1 MLNNQ
6 HKNQL
11 NVRTMAI
18 LAMFTA
24 ISIILTRFIV
34 FQPMPSVRLELGNVP
49 IMLAGFMFGPL
60 AGMLVGAAADFAG
73 AIIRGQGFDISLMLV
88 PMFMGGMAGLLR
100 NYIVKNPNYIK
111 IVGFT
116 LTVNIIGKMLWTTY
130 WLSIII
136 GRPFMEIL
144 PIRIGVYTIIPI
156 LEAAVIFGL
165 VSNVAFKRIVLRGE

>member
-24 ISIILTRFIV
+24 ISIVLTRFLV

-60 AGMLVGAAADFAG
+60 AGMLVGAAADFVG
-73 AIIRGQGFDISLMLV
+73 SIIRGQGFDIPLMLV
-88 PMFMGGMAGLLR
+88 PMFMGCMAGLLR

-136 GRPFMEIL
+136 GRPFMEMF
-144 PIRIGVYTIIPI
+144 PIRVGVYTIIPI

>member
-6 HKNQL
+6 QKNQL
-11 NVRTMAI
+11 DTRTMAI
-18 LAMFTA
+18 LAMLTA
-24 ISIILTRFIV
+24 ISIVLTRFLV
-34 FQPMPSVRLELGNVP
+34 FQPMPSVRFELGNVP

-60 AGMLVGAAADFAG
+60 SGMLVGAAADFVG
-73 AIIRGQGFDISLMLV
+73 AIIRGQGFDIPLMLV
-88 PMFMGGMAGLLR
+88 PMFMGCMAGLLR
-100 NYIVKNPNYIK
+100 NYIVNNPSYIK

-136 GRPFMEIL
+136 GRPFMEMF
-144 PIRIGVYTIIPI
+144 PIRVGVYTIIPI
-156 LEAAVIFGL
+156 LEAAVILGL

>member
-24 ISIILTRFIV
+24 ISIVLTRFLV

-60 AGMLVGAAADFAG
+60 AGMLVGAAADFVG
-73 AIIRGQGFDISLMLV
+73 SIRGQGFDIPLMLV
-88 PMFMGGMAGLLR
+88 PMFMGCMAGLLR

-136 GRPFMEIL
+136 GRPFMEMF
-144 PIRIGVYTIIPI
+144 PIRVGVYTIIPI

>member
-11 NVRTMAI
+11 NIRTMAI

-24 ISIILTRFIV
+24 ISIVLTRFLV

-60 AGMLVGAAADFAG
+60 AGMLVGAAADFVG
-73 AIIRGQGFDISLMLV
+73 AIIRGQGFDIPLMLV
-88 PMFMGGMAGLLR
+88 PMFMGCMAGLLR

-136 GRPFMEIL
+136 GRPFMEMF
-144 PIRIGVYTIIPI
+144 PIRVGVYTIIPI